1 MCKDPRGTV
10 EPSVCCACEGH
21 PGFGR
26 SERIKKFK
34 TSLQPLQYIVF
45 WKLCGEFRVSSSWT
59 NFVSQF
65 GKYELS

>member
-34 TSLQPLQYIVF
+34 ASLQPLQYDT
-45 WKLCGEFRVSSSWT
+45 VSDVVESK
-59 NFVSQF
+59 VQF
-65 GKYELS
+65 ASKILTPNRMD